1 MSLRTSG
8 PPAEGRCGAG
18 SRRQVV
24 GTGQIPRAQNT
35 GSGSARSRNDGVQAR
50 DRARSF
56 DQERR
61 RDLRSDAGRFADDW
75 AVSADRTYRVRC
87 RDIAEHLAVGSAAR
101 ISFPPHEHA
110 SAKNSAVVRKRRHN
124 YAAGPGASAGS
135 VTPGSCSGRPARTK
149 SNWRVRLTTVATA
162 AKQAASTSAVR
173 APRPP
178 ALTLKTRATIAAPID
193 CPSSRALP

>member
-1 MSLRTSG
+1 MVRIHFPPGMSLRTSG

-24 GTGQIPRAQNT
+24 GAGQIPRAQNT

-61 RDLRSDAGRFADDW
+61 RDLRSDAGRLADDW

-101 ISFPPHEHA
+101 ISFPPHEHGCA
-110 SAKNSAVVRKRRHN
+110 FKRALSSVV
-124 YAAGPGASAGS
+124 AGKGS
-135 VTPGSCSGRPARTK
+135 IR
-149 SNWRVRLTTVATA
+149 
-162 AKQAASTSAVR
+162 R
-173 APRPP
+173 APSGAAIRRIRREADRSRQPSP
-178 ALTLKTRATIAAPID
+178 APLSSNFVAPA
-193 CPSSRALP
+193 PEGR